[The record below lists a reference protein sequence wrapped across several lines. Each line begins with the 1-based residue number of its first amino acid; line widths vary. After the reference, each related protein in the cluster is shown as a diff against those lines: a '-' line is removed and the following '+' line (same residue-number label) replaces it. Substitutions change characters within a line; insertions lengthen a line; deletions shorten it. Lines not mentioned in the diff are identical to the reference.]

1 MFLRIAANALRP
13 RPRRLAFGER
23 SAGKRDSPMRYRAQP
38 VTEEAAAD
46 PYSQSSLGPMLI
58 AGLVLT
64 TVGMI
69 VALLVT

>member
-1 MFLRIAANALRP
+1 
-13 RPRRLAFGER
+13 
-23 SAGKRDSPMRYRAQP
+23 MRYRAQP

-46 PYSQSSLGPMLI
+46 PYSQSSLVPMLI